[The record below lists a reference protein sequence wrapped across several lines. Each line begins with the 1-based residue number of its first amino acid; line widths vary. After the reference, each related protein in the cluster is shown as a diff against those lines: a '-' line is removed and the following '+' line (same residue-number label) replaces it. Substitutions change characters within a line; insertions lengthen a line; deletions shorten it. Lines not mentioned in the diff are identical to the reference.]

1 MSVNTKTVRLA
12 LCQLR
17 TETVLEET
25 LDKTARMVREAAQSG
40 AQIVVLP
47 EMFSCP
53 YSGRYFR
60 SFAAKGHEPILEKLS
75 AWAGENSVLLVGG
88 SIPETEDGK
97 LYNSA
102 FVFGPDGRQLA
113 RHRKVHLFDVDI
125 PGMRFKESNT
135 FAAGDGITVF
145 DSPFGR
151 FGLAVCFDLR
161 FPELFRAM
169 AERGAQAVFLPAQFN
184 LKTGP
189 MAWELLLRARAA
201 DNQFFVAACAAARY
215 EGFDYECWGHSTVT
229 DPFGRVAATCDE
241 TEQILHTELD
251 LSLVDEARRQIPT
264 LSALREELYPVAKGR
279 RSSNRSRPIAPAAS
293 RRSATR
299 RGSWIL

>member
-1 MSVNTKTVRLA
+1 MPVNTEVVKIA

-17 TETVLEET
+17 TELVLEET
-25 LDKTARMVREAAQSG
+25 LDKAGRMVREAAQSG
-40 AQIVVLP
+40 ARIVVLP

-53 YSGRYFR
+53 YSGRYFH
-60 SFAAKGHEPILEKLS
+60 SFAARGHGPILEKLS
-75 AWAGENSVLLVGG
+75 AWAEENGVLLVGG
-88 SIPETEDGK
+88 SIPETEDGR

-125 PGMRFKESNT
+125 PGMRFKESDT
-135 FAAGDGITVF
+135 FGRGNEITVF

-169 AERGAQAVFLPAQFN
+169 AERGARAIFLPAQFN

-201 DNQFFVAACAAARY
+201 DNQLYVAACAAAKY
-215 EGFDYECWGHSTVT
+215 KGFSYECWGHSTVA
-229 DPFGRVAATCDE
+229 DPFGMVAAKCDE
-241 TEQILHTELD
+241 TEQILYAELD
-251 LSLVDEARRQIPT
+251 LGQVDEARRQIPT
-264 LSALREELYPVAKGR
+264 LAALREDLYPVAK
-279 RSSNRSRPIAPAAS
+279 
-293 RRSATR
+293 
-299 RGSWIL
+299 

>member
-1 MSVNTKTVRLA
+1 MSVSTDNVKIA

-17 TETVLEET
+17 TETVLEQT
-25 LDKTARMVREAAQSG
+25 LDKAAAMVREAAQNG
-40 AQIVVLP
+40 AQIVALP

-53 YSGRYFR
+53 YSGRYFHT
-60 SFAAKGHEPILEKLS
+60 FAARGHEPILEKLS
-75 AWAGENSVLLVGG
+75 AWAKENGVLLVGG
-88 SIPETEDGK
+88 SIPESEDGR

-102 FVFGPDGRQLA
+102 FVFDPDGRQLA

-125 PGMRFKESNT
+125 PGMRFKESDT
-135 FAAGDGITVF
+135 FARGDEITVF

-151 FGLAVCFDLR
+151 FGLAVCFDVR

-201 DNQFFVAACAAARY
+201 DNQLYVAACAAARY
-215 EGFDYECWGHSTVT
+215 VGFDYECWGHSTVT
-229 DPFGRVAATCDE
+229 DPFGQVAATCDE
-241 TEQILHTELD
+241 TEQILYAGLD
-251 LSLVDEARRQIPT
+251 FARVQEARRQIPT
-264 LSALREELYPVAKGR
+264 LSALREDLYPVAK
-279 RSSNRSRPIAPAAS
+279 
-293 RRSATR
+293 
-299 RGSWIL
+299 

>member
-1 MSVNTKTVRLA
+1 MPVKPEVLRLA

-17 TETVLEET
+17 TELVLQET
-25 LDKTARMVREAAQSG
+25 LNKAEGMVREAALSG

-53 YSGRYFR
+53 YSGRYFH
-60 SFAAKGHEPILEKLS
+60 SFAAQGHGPILAALS
-75 AWAGENSVLLVGG
+75 AWARANGVLLVGG
-88 SIPETEDGK
+88 SVPETAEGK

-125 PGMRFKESNT
+125 PGMRFRESDT
-135 FAAGDGITVF
+135 FAAGEEITVF

-151 FGLAVCFDLR
+151 FGLSVCFDVR

-184 LKTGP
+184 QKTGP
-189 MAWELLLRARAA
+189 VAWELLLRARAA
-201 DNQFFVAACAAARY
+201 DNQLFVAGCAAARY

-229 DPFGRVAATCDE
+229 DPFGQVLASCDE
-241 TEQILHTELD
+241 TEQILYAELD
-251 LSLVDEARRQIPT
+251 RELVSRARRQIPT
-264 LSALREELYPVAKGR
+264 LSALREDLYPVAK
-279 RSSNRSRPIAPAAS
+279 
-293 RRSATR
+293 
-299 RGSWIL
+299 

>member
-1 MSVNTKTVRLA
+1 MPVKPQTVKLA

-17 TETVLEET
+17 TETVLERT
-25 LDKTARMVREAAQSG
+25 LEKTAAMVREAAENG
-40 AQIVVLP
+40 ARIVVLP

-53 YSGRYFR
+53 YSGRYFH
-60 SFAAKGHEPILEKLS
+60 SFAALGHGPILEKLS
-75 AWAGENSVLLVGG
+75 AWAAENGILLVGG
-88 SIPETEDGK
+88 SIPETEDGR

-113 RHRKVHLFDVDI
+113 RHRKAHLFDVDI
-125 PGMRFKESNT
+125 PGMRFRESDT
-135 FAAGDGITVF
+135 FTPGNEITVF

-151 FGLAVCFDLR
+151 FGLAVCFDVR

-201 DNQFFVAACAAARY
+201 DNQLYVAACAAARY
-215 EGFDYECWGHSTVT
+215 VGFDYECWGHSTVT
-229 DPFGRVAATCDE
+229 DPFGQVAAKCDE
-241 TEQILHTELD
+241 TEQILYATLD
-251 LSLVDEARRQIPT
+251 FARVEEARRQIPT
-264 LSALREELYPVAKGR
+264 LSALREDLYPVAR
-279 RSSNRSRPIAPAAS
+279 
-293 RRSATR
+293 
-299 RGSWIL
+299 